1 MIYKANTFTKIITY
15 HLLSSMAFISLIPLQ
30 SAFAQNPTVQCMKEA
45 MRNGISEANAA
56 VACQNSHRPSRNMAL
71 SPTMGPTK
79 MGRWYVYNKPDFISD
94 DQMERAGA
102 QFRPSPQLCATS
114 YELCTDLDGAWLSR
128 KNRLMIEEY

>member
-1 MIYKANTFTKIITY
+1 
-15 HLLSSMAFISLIPLQ
+15 
-30 SAFAQNPTVQCMKEA
+30 MKEA

-56 VACQNSHRPSRNMAL
+56 VACQNSHHSSRKMVL

-79 MGRWYVYNKPDFISD
+79 MGRWYVYSKPNFISD
-94 DQMERAGA
+94 DDMERAGA

-128 KNRLMIEEY
+128 KERLMIEEY